1 MLESGP
7 TSALASFAYISNKTG
22 IKMLCLAAIF
32 KGERARLIPVVLVF
46 EQHGWNF
53 GLMLVYGRK

>member
-1 MLESGP
+1 MLFLAGNIKGGR
-7 TSALASFAYISNKTG
+7 AL
-22 IKMLCLAAIF
+22 
-32 KGERARLIPVVLVF
+32 RIPPAFVF

>member
-1 MLESGP
+1 
-7 TSALASFAYISNKTG
+7 
-22 IKMLCLAAIF
+22 MLCLAANF
-32 KGERARLIPVVLVF
+32 KGGRARRIPAAPVF